1 MDMPHRTPHDA
12 SPAPCQRCGMA
23 GATCCTIDPTDASLC
38 FPVSRS
44 EWERIV
50 DHCDKRGGFATEPN
64 TRPFVDNLIRLF
76 PGEAREIERLFPP
89 HGFHLRLA
97 VDARGN
103 CAFLG
108 PEGCTLPREVR
119 PWYCLVFPFWLQGGR
134 IAIFTPSGCVA
145 VREGRT
151 VPGCLAL
158 MNLTARDVRRLTGRL
173 RLAWG
178 LPPLDENGETL

>member
-1 MDMPHRTPHDA
+1 MDMPHSTTHDA

-97 VDARGN
+97 VDAKGN

-119 PWYCLVFPFWLQGGR
+119 PWYCLVAGR
-134 IAIFTPSGCVA
+134 AHRHLHAI
-145 VREGRT
+145 
-151 VPGCLAL
+151 
-158 MNLTARDVRRLTGRL
+158 RL
-173 RLAWG
+173 RRRPRGTYRARMPRPHELHR
-178 LPPLDENGETL
+178 P